1 MGRVPDTIY
10 DKTFRGGWRKF
21 INRRKD
27 VTKVD
32 TTVVTPSGKKLRSN
46 VELLKF
52 LRENPSY
59 LKEINPRE
67 VNFDKNPEHARKCS
81 GTVKKFIQN
90 VEELR
95 SEHDLPPLVK
105 CCKYIFILIICKGAE
120 LGTILFFMIYDHSW
134 SFCQTMI
141 YDHSRSYFENLM
153 IGDHDH
159 DWRSFCRSLW
169 KCQ

>member
-32 TTVVTPSGKKLRSN
+32 TTVITPSGKKLRSN

-105 CCKYIFILIICKGAE
+105 CCKYIFILIICKG
-120 LGTILFFMIYDHSW
+120 GRVRHDTFFMIYDHS
-134 SFCQTMI
+134 
-141 YDHSRSYFENLM
+141 
-153 IGDHDH
+153 
-159 DWRSFCRSLW
+159 
-169 KCQ
+169 

>member
-1 MGRVPDTIY
+1 MGKVPDTIY

-95 SEHDLPPLVK
+95 SAHDLPPLVK
-105 CCKYIFILIICKGAE
+105 CCKYILILIRYMQRGCLLRSHGRHEMSKKRFAIKVPKFCHFS
-120 LGTILFFMIYDHSW
+120 IFFM
-134 SFCQTMI
+134 FRKVQ
-141 YDHSRSYFENLM
+141 
-153 IGDHDH
+153 
-159 DWRSFCRSLW
+159 
-169 KCQ
+169 

>member
-32 TTVVTPSGKKLRSN
+32 TTVITPSGKKLRSN

-105 CCKYIFILIICKGAE
+105 CCKYIFILIICKG
-120 LGTILFFMIYDHSW
+120 GQS
-134 SFCQTMI
+134 
-141 YDHSRSYFENLM
+141 
-153 IGDHDH
+153 
-159 DWRSFCRSLW
+159 
-169 KCQ
+169 

>member
-1 MGRVPDTIY
+1 MGKVPDTIY

-105 CCKYIFILIICKGAE
+105 CCKYIFIQIRYMQRGCLLRGHGRHEMSKKGSA
-120 LGTILFFMIYDHSW
+120 IKVQKFCLFSI
-134 SFCQTMI
+134 SFTFLKIQ
-141 YDHSRSYFENLM
+141 
-153 IGDHDH
+153 
-159 DWRSFCRSLW
+159 
-169 KCQ
+169 

>member
-1 MGRVPDTIY
+1 MGKVPDTIY

-67 VNFDKNPEHARKCS
+67 VNFDKNPEHPRKCS

-105 CCKYIFILIICKGAE
+105 CCKYIFILIICKGAVYFKAM
-120 LGTILFFMIYDHSW
+120 GDMKGAKRVCGQNQKILSFFDFLHIYK
-134 SFCQTMI
+134 SFIT
-141 YDHSRSYFENLM
+141 
-153 IGDHDH
+153 
-159 DWRSFCRSLW
+159 
-169 KCQ
+169 